1 LNQVSQVVSQV
12 SQPTAA
18 IYSGTIDHRRYV
30 EADHAFSY
38 GIYMLWLSVADVDR
52 PGVVWPLISR
62 KPFALLSVLASDY
75 MASRPEQTLMQR
87 LAAEVKARTGIDW
100 KGDAY
105 MLAHGRHLG
114 FVMNPLALYYLYGES
129 GQLQFIVGEI
139 TNTPWGERHCYVM
152 DTRGHDLVRPGKFEF
167 KKSFHVSPFLP
178 MDMDYTWMMSAPS
191 DRLTVGIWNRHG
203 ARLDFEAHLKLRRKP
218 LTKREV
224 VKNLIIMPIMTFKV
238 LYGIYWNA
246 AVLFLAKRVTF
257 YDHPKLNQKGESYDN
272 NSAPS

>member
-1 LNQVSQVVSQV
+1 LRH
-12 SQPTAA
+12 PAAA

-52 PGVVWPLISR
+52 SDAVWPMISR
-62 KPFALLSVLASDY
+62 KPFALLSLLASDY
-75 MASRPEQTLMQR
+75 MAGRSEKTLLER
-87 LAAEVKARTGIDW
+87 LTAEVKTQTGVDW
-100 KGDAY
+100 QGDAY

-114 FVMNPLALYYLYGES
+114 FVMNPLALYYLYDHEAK
-129 GQLQFIVGEI
+129 LQFIVGEI

-152 DTRGHDLVRPGKFEF
+152 DTRSHELVRPAKFEF

-191 DRLTVGIWNRHG
+191 ELLTVGIWNRHN
-203 ARLDFEAHLKLRRKP
+203 ARLDFEAHLKLRRRP
-218 LTKREV
+218 LAKHEL
-224 VKNLIIMPIMTFKV
+224 VKQMLFMPLMTFKV

-257 YDHPKLNQKGESYDN
+257 FEHPKQSKKLGEAYDN
-272 NSAPS
+272 NSTPG